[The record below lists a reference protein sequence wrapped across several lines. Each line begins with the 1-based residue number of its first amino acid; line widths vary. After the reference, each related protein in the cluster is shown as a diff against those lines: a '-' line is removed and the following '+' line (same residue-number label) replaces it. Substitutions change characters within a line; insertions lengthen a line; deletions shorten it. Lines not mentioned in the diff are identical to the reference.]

1 MVKARKLP
9 LTNVTA
15 SSLRVMLPRF
25 AKPGE
30 DTWNDRTSSHCW
42 LFLLFFLLFEFVL
55 VEFISDTIGVLNG
68 SIGWHTMRE
77 AFD

>member
-1 MVKARKLP
+1 MVNARKLP
-9 LTNVTA
+9 LMNVIVR
-15 SSLRVMLPRF
+15 SLRVMLPRF

-55 VEFISDTIGVLNG
+55 VEFICYTIEVLNDN
-68 SIGWHTMRE
+68 IGWHIMRE